1 MNNRQTKTSI
11 CNKAL
16 DLIGE
21 DNINSMEDESSLT
34 GRVCRRHFDDALQSV
49 LEEGMWP
56 IATVEEP
63 LAKIS
68 TKEYSEE
75 QKYVYAI
82 PANCA
87 LIIRIFRK
95 EQRKEAK
102 QFHND
107 WDIRFI
113 PSKSNTYIISD
124 IEEDA
129 YIEYVRISDSMHI
142 FPTSFIDCLVADL
155 ASRICTP
162 LKKDLQSAIQMK
174 QYAEALKS
182 KAKMKAYNEDGQQK
196 LNWVDPITSSR
207 SK

>member
-21 DNINSMEDESSLT
+21 DNINSMDDETSLT
-34 GRVCRRHFDDALQSV
+34 ARVCKRHFDDALSAT

-56 IATVEEP
+56 TATVEEP
-63 LAKIS
+63 LVRIYDE
-68 TKEYSEE
+68 EYSEE

-82 PANCA
+82 PANCV
-87 LIIRIFRK
+87 LVTRIFRK

-102 QFHND
+102 QYHND
-107 WDIRFI
+107 WDIRYI
-113 PSKSNTYIISD
+113 PSKLNTYIISN
-124 IEEDA
+124 IEKDG
-129 YIEYVRISDSMHI
+129 YIEYVRITDNMRI
-142 FPTSFIDCLVADL
+142 FPTTFVDCLVADL

-182 KAKMKAYNEDGQQK
+182 KARMKAYNEDGKQK
-196 LNWVDPITSSR
+196 LNWVDPLTSSR